1 MAVELQ
7 IQDGNPWWMS
17 PDIWTVPGNDPEGA
31 PGTPIVGQP
40 TYLWARVTNTG
51 RSSVTN
57 ATVRYYWANP
67 SVGFDRNT
75 ANPIGTSNV
84 NLAAGESAE
93 VLCLTPWI
101 PEYVNEGHE
110 CVLAEAFHPSL
121 DPLPA
126 TAAFDVPTDRHVAQR
141 NLSVVLALQGFFSF
155 SFVIYNT
162 QRIERRFQIRAYQ
175 GEMGDLK
182 PLQRTMGLERLP
194 ENGKIARIAFADERC
209 PDEKAFE
216 KATNEKMEL
225 SIPGKGS
232 RFLTLIGRIE
242 GEGALVHV
250 EQVSENRQIGGLSVL
265 VRGDQKTDKSY

>member
-7 IQDGNPWWMS
+7 IQDGTPWWMS

-31 PGTPIVGQP
+31 PGTPIVGQS
-40 TYLWARVTNTG
+40 TYLWARVTNIG

-75 ANPIGTSNV
+75 ANFIGMSNV
-84 NLAAGESAE
+84 NLAAGETAD
-93 VLCLTPWI
+93 VLCLTPWV

-126 TAAFDVPTDRHVAQR
+126 TAVFDVPTDRHVAQR
-141 NLSVVLALQGFFSF
+141 NLSVALALQGFFSF

-162 QRIERRFQIRAYQ
+162 LRNERRFQIRAYQ
-175 GEMGDLK
+175 GRMGELK
-182 PLQRTMGLERLP
+182 SMQRTMGLERLP
-194 ENGKIARIAFADERC
+194 EEGKVARFAFVDERC
-209 PDEKAFE
+209 PSEKAFD
-216 KATNEKMEL
+216 KAASETKEL
-225 SIPGKGS
+225 SIPAKGS
-232 RFLTLIGRIE
+232 RFITLIGQIE

-250 EQVSENRQIGGLSVL
+250 GQFSDDRPIGGLSIL
-265 VRGDQKTDKSY
+265 VRNNYEGEQSY